1 MVFIVSKE
9 VILNKTR
16 IGRFYRTTVPE
27 NVRKFLNIGQGD
39 FVEWI
44 FNDGRIFVRKAS
56 YVGEN
61 K

>member
-1 MVFIVSKE
+1 VVFIVSRE
-9 VILNKTR
+9 VILDKTR

-27 NVRKFLNIGQGD
+27 NVRKILNIGQGD

-56 YVGEN
+56 YAGEN